1 MSLYPNVKNEVGVPA
16 TEKLVK
22 DHPNPRFPSKCLLEA
37 LDIALH
43 GNACQYTDGDGRTLF
58 AKPNHGTAMCPCH
71 AVDIFM
77 GELDRELVSCCPVP
91 LLSSRAP
98 PLCKEEFMY
107 LDWSR
112 FRDNGITILPNAEY
126 VFVFEQHLQNLHL
139 PDIKWVVTHVKEAE
153 YLDVKLHIVND
164 LIETDVFSKNCHS
177 YLPPYSCHA
186 PSVFKG
192 LISGVGT
199 RWCML
204 CTDDQT
210 LEERLNE
217 YSKYFYMS
225 GWKRQKAQKELKRG
239 AAKNRKK

>member
-1 MSLYPNVKNEVGVPA
+1 M
-16 TEKLVK
+16 
-22 DHPNPRFPSKCLLEA
+22 
-37 LDIALH
+37 ALH
-43 GNACQYTDGDGRTLF
+43 SNSCQYTEGDGRTLF
-58 AKPNHGTAMCPCH
+58 AKPNHGSAMGPCH
-71 AVDIFM
+71 PCDYVDIVM
-77 GELDRELVSCCPVP
+77 GELDRELVSHCLVP

-153 YLDVKLHIVND
+153 YLDVKLHIVNG

-192 LISGVGT
+192 LISGVGS
-199 RWCML
+199 RLRML

-217 YSKYFYMS
+217 YSKYFCMS
-225 GWKRQKAQKELKRG
+225 GWK
-239 AAKNRKK
+239 